1 MRLKNNELK
10 QNLKHLAEKLPQ
22 PTPQKISGQKLLS
35 LRIAKNPK
43 DIDPNA
49 TYEVKGTYINHY
61 RRMKKAYQSGGDK
74 AVIDYIEQF
83 KTK

>member
-1 MRLKNNELK
+1 MKLKNNELK

-35 LRIAKNPK
+35 LGIAKNQK

-49 TYEVKGTYINHY
+49 TYEVKGTFINHY

-74 AVIDYIEQF
+74 AVINYIEQF